1 MFILDIFV
9 MSILWKVYITI
20 MEVVDNLHPK
30 CHPKLP
36 SNKCEL
42 FIILNMKIW
51 MKIWKE
57 KLDDV
62 HG

>member
-1 MFILDIFV
+1 
-9 MSILWKVYITI
+9 

-42 FIILNMKIW
+42 FIILNMKN
-51 MKIWKE
+51 WKE